1 MRKFEFTLQRV
12 LDYRRM
18 AEGWAKD
25 AYLDARVRRL
35 EAETV
40 VQGIFR
46 KRSEAMRS
54 HPESVDQML
63 ALENYLLRLDDD
75 ERTQHAVIAVLF
87 QEEEQAK
94 EKWIECR
101 KESEVLQKLHDKAR
115 EEWAYESN
123 RQEQNALD
131 EWSVLRRK
139 AA

>member
-1 MRKFEFTLQRV
+1 
-12 LDYRRM
+12 
-18 AEGWAKD
+18 
-25 AYLDARVRRL
+25 
-35 EAETV
+35 
-40 VQGIFR
+40 
-46 KRSEAMRS
+46 MRS